1 MIKKQI
7 DIHTDLSLNNRALV
21 IGFFDGIH
29 LGHKALIDECLSSNY
44 IPAVLTFS
52 FDMKAKLSGKSASL
66 LLTEEEKENTLSSLG
81 IKEYYVLSFNEEL
94 KNTTI
99 DDFLSFL
106 RKLSPKMII
115 VGNDFTFAK
124 NGLGTYKDLLKL
136 NDTIDIKVLD
146 LRLFNEEKI
155 SSSRIKMLLNN
166 KELKLANNLL
176 GYNFYYENEV
186 IKGLNNGSK
195 LGYRTANILPPEN
208 KLLLPLGVYKTK
220 TIIDGIEYKSMT
232 NIGTHPTIEEVD
244 KIIIETHIFD
254 FNQSL
259 YGKKIKVE
267 FLDFIRDQY
276 KFDSVDKLINQ
287 LKIDEEKC
295 K

>member
-1 MIKKQI
+1 MQ
-7 DIHTDLSLNNRALV
+7 
-21 IGFFDGIH
+21 
-29 LGHKALIDECLSSNY
+29 
-44 IPAVLTFS
+44 
-52 FDMKAKLSGKSASL
+52 KS
-66 LLTEEEKENTLSSLG
+66 K
-81 IKEYYVLSFNEEL
+81 
-94 KNTTI
+94 
-99 DDFLSFL
+99 
-106 RKLSPKMII
+106 
-115 VGNDFTFAK
+115 
-124 NGLGTYKDLLKL
+124 
-136 NDTIDIKVLD
+136 
-146 LRLFNEEKI
+146 
-155 SSSRIKMLLNN
+155 LNN

-276 KFDSVDKLINQ
+276 KFVSIDKLIDQ